1 MLVCNKKGGKKM
13 GTTEERLKELILSKY
28 KSIREFTTSIDMPY
42 STFDSILKRGIS
54 NSNIANIL
62 KICSTL
68 NIDAE
73 MLASG
78 EIVYKSDN
86 QFSTIAAH
94 KDGENFTPEEL
105 EKIEEYKKLL
115 LATRPKE

>member
-1 MLVCNKKGGKKM
+1 MN
-13 GTTEERLKELILSKY
+13 TTEELLKDLILSKY

-62 KICSTL
+62 KICSAL

-78 EIVYKSDN
+78 KIVNKTSS
-86 QFSTIAAH
+86 QPKIIAAH

-105 EKIEEYKKLL
+105 DKIEEYKKLL
-115 LATRPKE
+115 LAARPKN